1 MYKMK
6 VKILTKNN
14 CSGCIALKLYLK
26 DNYKEFIEYVN
37 LEDDEDKFYE
47 LANELDTTT
56 MPAIALYENG
66 DVVKVVRGFDRSE
79 VNRLFM
85 VLD

>member
-1 MYKMK
+1 MK

-14 CSGCIALKLYLK
+14 CGGCIALKLYLK

-47 LANELDTTT
+47 LAKELDTTT
-56 MPAIALYENG
+56 MPTIALYENG